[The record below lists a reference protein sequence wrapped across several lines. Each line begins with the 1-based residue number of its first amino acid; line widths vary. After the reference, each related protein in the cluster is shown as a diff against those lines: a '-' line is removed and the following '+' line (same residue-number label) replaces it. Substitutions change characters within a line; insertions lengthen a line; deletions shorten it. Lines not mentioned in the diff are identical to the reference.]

1 MQDVNAAV
9 TLLEKCPEKFRLWC
23 EPCRVISLPYINVN
37 LSKAQTPKVVNG
49 FVSTMC
55 SRWFNL
61 PQFLK
66 GNANKY
72 INEQSYKGGREV
84 LWVHRDLLEEG
95 DVRDG

>member
-1 MQDVNAAV
+1 M
-9 TLLEKCPEKFRLWC
+9 
-23 EPCRVISLPYINVN
+23 
-37 LSKAQTPKVVNG
+37 NG

-84 LWVHRDLLEEG
+84 LWVHRDLLEGG
-95 DVRDG
+95 DVRDGGIKEGSETKGRVEEKNSDCIRLIHLGYLLRQTRDNTI